1 MTPQAI
7 QLKHYRVKIKLIIII
22 IIIIVIIISATWYT
36 FPASEHTISE
46 HPHTYVVPVIYKAV
60 SRKVDQNKC
69 TYARMPKGSVGHIPY
84 IFVKT

>member
-1 MTPQAI
+1 M
-7 QLKHYRVKIKLIIII
+7 KIKLIIII
-22 IIIIVIIISATWYT
+22 ISATWQT

-69 TYARMPKGSVGHIPY
+69 TYATMPNVSVGHIPY
-84 IFVKT
+84 IFIKT